1 MNLNEKKWCESIQNS
16 ENSKILDVRTPEEF
30 DSGFIKESINLNIYD
45 SHLFLEGVKN
55 FSKSDFHKSSK
66 FLGKGDFMSQT
77 RISDIQ
83 ENLWTPGWPHRD
95 LGVLSFDLPSSS
107 PQFHVFGGH
116 VTFRPKPIIQK
127 I

>member
-55 FSKSDFHKSSK
+55 FSKSRKYKAFTSSRSIEK
-66 FLGKGDFMSQT
+66 CWRKKRNF
-77 RISDIQ
+77 
-83 ENLWTPGWPHRD
+83 
-95 LGVLSFDLPSSS
+95 
-107 PQFHVFGGH
+107 
-116 VTFRPKPIIQK
+116 
-127 I
+127 